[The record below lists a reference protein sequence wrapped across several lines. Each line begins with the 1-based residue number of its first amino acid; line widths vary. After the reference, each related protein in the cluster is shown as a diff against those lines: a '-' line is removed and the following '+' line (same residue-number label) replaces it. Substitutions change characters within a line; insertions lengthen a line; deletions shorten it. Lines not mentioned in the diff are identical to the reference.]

1 MYILENWSTSK
12 FSSVTGQI
20 NHNPLVQE
28 ARRRAIG
35 EIKRGR
41 DRVQKAFEYSRL
53 LLKATTLATLL
64 VTAVELTLVM
74 SQTSTK
80 ANLMRHYQ
88 IPSCNHPRSTL
99 NVKLKLVTSCNSVN
113 NHGCVGG
120 DVCLSFTPHLFN
132 VRVKFNAL

>member
-41 DRVQKAFEYSRL
+41 DRVQKAFE
-53 LLKATTLATLL
+53 
-64 VTAVELTLVM
+64 
-74 SQTSTK
+74 
-80 ANLMRHYQ
+80 
-88 IPSCNHPRSTL
+88 
-99 NVKLKLVTSCNSVN
+99 
-113 NHGCVGG
+113 
-120 DVCLSFTPHLFN
+120 
-132 VRVKFNAL
+132 